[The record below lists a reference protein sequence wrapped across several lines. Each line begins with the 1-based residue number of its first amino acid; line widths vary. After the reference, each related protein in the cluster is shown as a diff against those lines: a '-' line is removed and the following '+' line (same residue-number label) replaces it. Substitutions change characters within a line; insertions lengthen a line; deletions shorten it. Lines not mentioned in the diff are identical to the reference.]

1 MTLKDFLEA
10 VTLAKNQRIKLYDSD
25 MKQFMVLNYGKRP
38 DSAKILNSPVIVVT
52 MSGGDTF
59 TVVIGGKHA

>member
-1 MTLKDFLEA
+1 MTLKDFLDA
-10 VTLAKNQRIKLYDSD
+10 VTLAKNQHIKLYDSD

-38 DSAKILNSPVIVVT
+38 DSANILNSSVIVVA

>member
-10 VTLAKNQRIKLYDSD
+10 VTLAKNQCIKLYDSD

-38 DSAKILNSPVIVVT
+38 DSANILNSPVIVVA